1 LPQPFAY
8 IPGRPPPA
16 GGPLSR
22 YLPPI
27 PDGIAAGWLPQVLEP
42 GQWVWDPF
50 GSAPRL
56 ASEAARA
63 GYRVLSAVNNPI
75 ARFLFELHAHPPQ
88 ASELRS
94 TLSDLAGSQ
103 KAGQRLEP
111 HIRGLY
117 QTICAACGQPVEA
130 QAFVWEKGGN
140 APVAR
145 IYTCPACKD
154 SGERPATPL
163 DIERAARFAPGE
175 LHRARALERV
185 TPISD
190 PDRVYAE
197 EALEMYL
204 PRAVYVLFT
213 LVNKLEGLP
222 PARRPL
228 LATLLLAA
236 MDQANRLWASQPNRL
251 RPRQLTPSNR
261 YLEKN
266 IWLALEEA
274 VEAWP
279 ASLAPGADG
288 LSSAT
293 ESLDSAASPGAN
305 PNAEPPEKLP
315 LTIWPELPPQSGGI
329 CLFEGRL
336 KDLADLVGPAGSSA
350 NEAGPDLRR
359 VAVLAALPRP
369 NQAYWTLSA
378 LWAGWLWGH
387 EAKASFNKVL
397 RRRRYDW
404 NWHAEAL
411 HAALRSLAHILP
423 DETPFLGWVS
433 EAEPAFLS
441 TALLAAKQAGFALE
455 GLALRLQDNLAQIA
469 WRSTLRPIAL
479 SREVP
484 GQDGPTKSGPS
495 SAGGTADTVDGISTA
510 QTGPVSAPPG
520 DGKKEVD
527 HQTAFIQR
535 AVQAHLHR
543 RGEPTTY
550 PFVHAAALQAMIES
564 GRLPQAVESPADLL
578 QKTESLIEKAFHQPG
593 QFVRY
598 GAGGRTLD
606 SGLWWSEAHLPGSKA
621 GQEETDEP
629 FSLADRVEMEVV
641 RYLLKNPDC
650 TAEALD
656 EAMCRAHPALL
667 TPERELILECLRS
680 YGECGSSARRW
691 HLRTEDTPS
700 ARRAELEHMRE
711 MIQHTGERLGYTVAA
726 LPLAPRSVLVW
737 RPSTEGQ
744 SDQAE
749 AQPEGSPPGQ
759 MKRKSAGW
767 AKPTT
772 LKQEQPPEYWVYI
785 PASAVRTNVLLTQ
798 VPGPLQRFVVLPG
811 GRARLV
817 AFKLRRDPRLR
828 AAAEQGWQFIK
839 FRHLRRLAGD
849 EGLSQANLAQLLALD
864 PLDNSDP
871 QLSLF

>member
-1 LPQPFAY
+1 MPQPFAY

-27 PDGIAAGWLPQVLEP
+27 PDGIAAAWLPQVLEP

-56 ASEAARA
+56 AIEAARA
-63 GYRVLSAVNNPI
+63 GYRVLSAVNNPV

-94 TLSDLAGSQ
+94 TLADLAGSQ
-103 KAGQRLEP
+103 KAGERLEP

-117 QTICAACGQPVEA
+117 QTTCAACGQPVEA
-130 QAFVWEKGGN
+130 QAFVWEKGGS

-154 SGERPATPL
+154 SGERPATPQ
-163 DIERAARFAPGE
+163 DIERAARFYPGE

-185 TPISD
+185 TPMAD

-204 PRAVYVLFT
+204 PRAVYALFT

-228 LATLLLAA
+228 LAALLLAA

-279 ASLAPGADG
+279 ASLAIGPQ
-288 LSSAT
+288 
-293 ESLDSAASPGAN
+293 
-305 PNAEPPEKLP
+305 AEPPEKLP
-315 LTIWPELPPQSGGI
+315 LTTWPELPPASGGV

-336 KDLADLVGPAGSSA
+336 KDLAELVNPAGGG
-350 NEAGPDLRR
+350 NGDGPDLRR
-359 VAVLAALPRP
+359 VAVLAVLPRP

-378 LWAGWLWGH
+378 LWAGWLWGQ
-387 EAKASFNKVL
+387 EANASFKSVL

-423 DETPFLGWVS
+423 DETPFLGLVG

-441 TALLAAKQAGFALE
+441 TALLAAEQAGFTLQ
-455 GLALRLQDNLAQIA
+455 GLALRLPDNLAQIA
-469 WRSTLRPIAL
+469 WRCAGRP
-479 SREVP
+479 SVP
-484 GQDGPTKSGPS
+484 EQAKPQSDTPAQDKPAEPGPNA
-495 SAGGTADTVDGISTA
+495 AG
-510 QTGPVSAPPG
+510 AP
-520 DGKKEVD
+520 DNGKNRPEN
-527 HQTAFIQR
+527 QNGFIQH
-535 AVQAHLHR
+535 AVQAHLLQ
-543 RGEPTTY
+543 RGEPAAY
-550 PFVHAAALQAMIES
+550 PFVHAAGLQALIEA
-564 GRLPQAVESPADLL
+564 GRLPQPVESPADLL
-578 QKTESLIEKAFHQPG
+578 QKTESLLEKALHEPG
-593 QFVRY
+593 HFIRY

-606 SGLWWSEAHLPGSKA
+606 SGLWWSETPSSTGKTRPAE
-621 GQEETDEP
+621 GQDQP
-629 FSLADRVEMEVV
+629 ASLADRVEMEVV
-641 RYLLKNPDC
+641 RYLLKNPGC
-650 TAEALD
+650 SAEAL
-656 EAMCRAHPALL
+656 EAAMCQAHPGLL
-667 TPERELILECLRS
+667 TPERELILECLHS
-680 YGECGSSARRW
+680 YGASTSDEPGWR
-691 HLRTEDTPS
+691 LRPEDAPN
-700 ARRAELEHMRE
+700 ARRAELEHISGLVR
-711 MIQHTGERLGYTVAA
+711 QTGERLGYTVVTQ
-726 LPLAPRSVLVW
+726 PLATRSVLVW
-737 RPSTEGQ
+737 R
-744 SDQAE
+744 DQAE
-749 AQPEGSPPGQ
+749 AQ
-759 MKRKSAGW
+759 A
-767 AKPTT
+767 A
-772 LKQEQPPEYWVYI
+772 YWFYI
-785 PASAVRTNVLLTQ
+785 TASAVLNNVLLAQ
-798 VPGPLQRFVVLPG
+798 AAGPLQRFIVLPG

-817 AFKLRRDPRLR
+817 AFKLHRDPRLR
-828 AAAEQGWQFIK
+828 AAEPGWQFIK
-839 FRHLRRLAGD
+839 FRHLRRMVED
-849 EGLSQANLAQLLALD
+849 EGLSRASLVQLLALD